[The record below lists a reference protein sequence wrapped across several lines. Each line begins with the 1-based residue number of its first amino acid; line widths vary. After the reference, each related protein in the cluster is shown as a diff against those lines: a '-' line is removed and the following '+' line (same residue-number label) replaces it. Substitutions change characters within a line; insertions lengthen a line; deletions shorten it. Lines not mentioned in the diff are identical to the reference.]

1 MASSLLC
8 NDAPS
13 HSFKKSTPLDSETEV
28 AAAFS
33 KRDESAIGTTS
44 QPAVR
49 LQTLVRVAHKEAA
62 LRKRL
67 AEEIAIR
74 VAARIPGSLRSFQ
87 VTLNEDHHYVLQGDC
102 ISYHAKQVAQH
113 EAMLLVG
120 DSQVVNE
127 IVVHRAR

>member
-13 HSFKKSTPLDSETEV
+13 HSFKKSTPLDTETEV
-28 AAAFS
+28 ATALGKS
-33 KRDESAIGTTS
+33 SDSTISTTS
-44 QPAVR
+44 QSAVR
-49 LQTLVRVAHKEAA
+49 LQTLLRVAQKESA
-62 LRKRL
+62 LRRRL

-74 VAARIPGSLRSFQ
+74 VAARIPGSLRGFQ
-87 VTLNEDHHYVLQGDC
+87 VTVNDDHHYVLQGDC

-127 IVVHRAR
+127 IVVHRSR